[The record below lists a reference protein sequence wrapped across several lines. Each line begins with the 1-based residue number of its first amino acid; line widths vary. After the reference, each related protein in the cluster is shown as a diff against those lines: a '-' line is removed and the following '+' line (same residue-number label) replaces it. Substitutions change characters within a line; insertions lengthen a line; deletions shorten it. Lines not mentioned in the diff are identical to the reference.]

1 MTTARREAPHHRNLY
16 CVKQF
21 GCQRPECR
29 ARANTY
35 TRNRYRQVGYGTWQ
49 ALVDVE
55 PVRAHIAE
63 LRAAGASTPAIAKA
77 ANVSTA
83 TLARVVY
90 GTLAQRPNP
99 RMRAESAKAILAVR
113 AEDCPIPDGARV
125 DATGTRRRLQA
136 LVAMGWSF
144 TALHP
149 QIGIHSRPLGDMA
162 RARHVTAGSARKV
175 KAAYKRLILMTP
187 EQGGVPSHARALAR
201 RVASRE
207 GWVLPGAWDD
217 IDDPTCTPDIGP
229 ADPVNR
235 DDIAAYRKSEIAR
248 LNRYGVAEHEIAE
261 RLGMSTHYVHDLI
274 RGMGKAA

>member
-1 MTTARREAPHHRNLY
+1 MTTRREAPHHRSLY

-29 ARANTY
+29 ARANAY

-49 ALVDVE
+49 SLVDAT
-55 PVRAHIAE
+55 PVREHIAE
-63 LRAAGASTPAIAKA
+63 LRAAGASIPGIATA
-77 ANVSTA
+77 AHVSTA
-83 TLARVVY
+83 TLARVLY
-90 GTLAQRPNP
+90 GGIAQRPNP
-99 RMRAESAKAILAVR
+99 RMRAESAQSILAVR
-113 AEDCPIPDGARV
+113 AEDCPIPDGTRV

-162 RARHVTAGSARKV
+162 RAEYVTAGSARKV
-175 KAAYKRLILMTP
+175 KAAYKRLILTTP
-187 EQGGVPSHARALAR
+187 EQNGVHSQARALAR
-201 RVASRE
+201 RIAARE

-217 IDDPTCTPDIGP
+217 IDDPKCTPDVGP

-235 DDIAAYRKSEIAR
+235 DEIAAYRRSEIGR
-248 LNRYGVAEHEIAE
+248 LHSFGIAEHEIAD
-261 RLGMSTHYVHDLI
+261 RLGMARAYVHDLI
-274 RGMGKAA
+274 RDMGKAA